1 MRMTCTKRY
10 LAGLAASVLT
20 MAVVF
25 CASGT
30 YPAFAQT
37 SETSDVIQQVVE
49 KIRQS
54 VLDADKAK
62 TPAER
67 IKAYDRAR
75 DQLAALAVTAE
86 GGDEAAKMSIADLE
100 ANGITSDVVTTGT
113 LSAML
118 GSLTDKVG
126 DPDARVATRLR
137 IDDLIDTL
145 SAPQLKVSALSDYA
159 RQIASDHD
167 AALSLLER
175 AIDVST
181 KLVSADEKNAALN
194 NIAQVGAYVEPKLT
208 SNIVNKAVGGMWPAR
223 MRGFARYDIALRLL
237 GEKKLGKK
245 EIKDAK
251 FDDISAAIKA
261 ELKAGRI
268 EQALLFALAVDPES
282 SDHRADAVNDVLDA
296 ALKNNTVNLFPVLAT
311 SLADRSDQEDLIVH
325 IVKNRIDADR
335 LIDATAMT
343 DVMERGPGLAEID
356 FTLASELSDRGL
368 VKMATQ
374 QYDQGTEIVKALSGD
389 EKEAALIAAIAGA
402 TDLKRF
408 DDAQF
413 FADQLTDMRGA
424 SNALG
429 NLAKAFADS
438 DDLKKAEALLAKIP
452 IPKDREQALSGIGR
466 AKARE
471 GDLDAAT
478 KIADE
483 ITNDEDKGR
492 VQSEIVR
499 VRARNGSVDDA
510 LGLAIT
516 IKEPEYRVE
525 SLLRLAKEISGKGDA
540 EKASDVVGQAI
551 AYAGGIGK
559 AEQRDELYFDIID
572 YLSKSNQI
580 DLAKQ
585 LVSKIAD
592 EKLKAKAAGR
602 IASRA
607 ALSGDTKTATAY
619 LDSRPAA
626 SDEDLKAEVIIA
638 TANDPAYVKT
648 AILAA
653 KSIHDPMLRVRTFR
667 AIAEV
672 QLRHLDR
679 VGWGMGKGEP
689 SEYRN
694 WREKASLEPATRYEA
709 RAATAIFSDG
719 RMSLSTTSEMPG
731 SLARYGYPDISKS
744 AATTRS
750 MLPLPAPG
758 RVSITLGNL
767 SPYESK
773 FMEDLAGGFTG
784 LSHAARAQGLLYP
797 RIIVIQSGVYTL
809 GSLAMQL
816 DSTAGEPLVERD
828 GDTVTLRAPLLVG
841 EGASLILSGQE
852 ASTYRLSATAGAFL
866 AVGGKLYIQDTTVT
880 SWDEALRKPRSS
892 TKETRGIFRP
902 FIVGWSNSEMFI
914 GGSVLDS
921 LGYAASKS
929 FGLTFSAGPKTIVK
943 VREQLRNPTGI
954 VVENYFHNFEY
965 GFYSYEADDISL
977 IGNEFADNV
986 LYGVDPHDRSHRLLI
1001 ALNTAHDTMVKHGI
1015 IISRGV
1021 DASWKVGNV
1030 VFHNKGSGLMLDRD
1044 SVDNL
1049 VYGNLSFE
1057 NDQDG
1062 LTFFESS
1069 CNLAVANAF
1078 IENGRSGVRVRN
1090 SWDIAVHDN
1099 AIVGNKLEA
1108 ITGYIS
1114 DLSLA
1119 DGENKRDLLMD
1130 PYVPLTTFSASSNLI
1145 SANGK
1150 GIKAAGV
1157 SGLTLAKNEF
1167 RNQEGRLLDGDTRPF
1182 EGHVLRFNGNKDVV
1196 IASTCRPQRP
1206 ANYECAFR
1214 EAGFIGGSDALFFD
1228 SNTAGNCTDARG
1240 SVQFE
1245 GFHGKGDSS

>member
-1 MRMTCTKRY
+1 MSTKRY
-10 LAGLAASVLT
+10 LAGLTVSILT
-20 MAVVF
+20 VTALFGAV
-25 CASGT
+25 GT
-30 YPAFAQT
+30 YPAFTQT
-37 SETSDVIQQVVE
+37 SDGAQQIVE

-54 VLDADKAK
+54 VLDVDKAR

-75 DQLAALAVTAE
+75 GHLAALSVSAE
-86 GGDEAAKMSIADLE
+86 GGDAAAKASIADLK
-100 ANGITSDVVTTGT
+100 ADGITGDVVTTGT
-113 LSAML
+113 LSATL
-118 GSLTDKVG
+118 SSLTDKG
-126 DPDARVATRLR
+126 TDPDARVTTRLR
-137 IDDLIDTL
+137 IDDLIDAL
-145 SAPQLKVSALSDYA
+145 SAPELKVSALADYA

-167 AALSLLER
+167 AALTLLER

-181 KLVSADEKNAALN
+181 QIASAEEKNAALN

-208 SNIVNKAVGGMWPAR
+208 SNIINKAVGGMWPAR

-237 GEKKLGKK
+237 GDKKLGKTA
-245 EIKDAK
+245 IKDAK
-251 FDDISAAIKA
+251 FDDISAAMKA

-268 EQALLFALAVDPES
+268 EPALLLALAVDPQS
-282 SDHRADAVNDVLDA
+282 SEHRADVVNEVLSA
-296 ALKNNTVNLFPVLAT
+296 ALTANAVSLFPVFAT
-311 SLADRSDQEDLIVH
+311 SLADRSDQEDLIVR
-325 IVKNRIDADR
+325 IVKNRVDADR

-343 DVMERGPGLAEID
+343 DVMETGPGLAEID
-356 FTLASELSDRGL
+356 FTLAAEFNDRGL
-368 VKMATQ
+368 AKMASQ
-374 QYDQGTEIVKALSGD
+374 QYDRGREIVKTLNGD
-389 EKEAALIAAIAGA
+389 AKEAALIAAISGA
-402 TDLKRF
+402 TDLRRF
-408 DDAQF
+408 DDAQA
-413 FADQLTDMRGA
+413 FADQLTDMKGA

-429 NLAKAFADS
+429 NLAKALADS
-438 DDLKKAEALLAKIP
+438 DDLKKAEALLPKITTL
-452 IPKDREQALSGIGR
+452 KDREQALSGIGR

-478 KIADE
+478 KIAGE
-483 ITNDEDKGR
+483 ITNDEDQGR
-492 VQSEIVR
+492 VKSEIVR
-499 VRARNGSVDDA
+499 VLARNGKIDDA
-510 LGLAIT
+510 IGLAGS

-525 SLLRLAKEISGKGDA
+525 ALLRLAKEISAKDGA
-540 EKASDVVGQAI
+540 EKAADVVDQAI
-551 AYAGGIGK
+551 AYAGKVDK
-559 AEQRDELYFDIID
+559 ADQRDDLFFDIID

-580 DLAKQ
+580 ELAKR
-585 LVSKIAD
+585 LVSRISD

-607 ALSGDTKTATAY
+607 ALSGDSKSAVAY
-619 LDSRPAA
+619 FDNQVAG
-626 SDEDLKAEVIIA
+626 SDERLKAEVMIA
-638 TANDPAYVKT
+638 VASDPDYVRT
-648 AILAA
+648 AILVTRD
-653 KSIHDPMLRVRTFR
+653 IHDPMLRVRTFR
-667 AIAEV
+667 AIAEA

-679 VGWGMGKGEP
+679 LGWGLGKGEP
-689 SEYRN
+689 PDYRDWLN
-694 WREKASLEPATRYEA
+694 KVSLQAKDEDLPQSSKAL
-709 RAATAIFSDG
+709 FSDG
-719 RMSLSTTSEMPG
+719 RMSLRTTALMSAPL
-731 SLARYGYPDISKS
+731 SKYGYPDIAKT

-750 MLPLPAPG
+750 MLPLPTPG

-773 FMEDLAGGFTG
+773 FMEDLSGGFTG

-797 RIIVIQSGVYTL
+797 RLIVIQSGIYTL

-816 DSTAGEPLVERD
+816 DSAAGEPLVERE
-828 GDTVTLRAPLLVG
+828 GDIITLRAPLLVS
-841 EGASLILSGQE
+841 EGAALILSGQE
-852 ASTYRLSATAGAFL
+852 ASVYRLSATAGAFV
-866 AVGGKLYIQDTTVT
+866 AVGGKLFIQDTTVT
-880 SWDEALRKPRSS
+880 SWDEVLQKPRNS
-892 TKETRGIFRP
+892 TKDTREVFRP
-902 FIVGWSNSEMFI
+902 FIVGWSNSEMYI

-929 FGLTFSAGPKTIVK
+929 FGLTFSAGPKTIAK

-977 IGNEFADNV
+977 IGNEYASNV

-1015 IISRGV
+1015 IISRSV

-1078 IENGRSGVRVRN
+1078 IDNGRSGVRMRN
-1090 SWDIAVHDN
+1090 SWDIAVYDN

-1108 ITGYIS
+1108 ISGYIS

-1119 DGENKRDLLMD
+1119 EGEHKRDLVMD
-1130 PYVPLTTFSASSNLI
+1130 PYVPLTTFAASDNMI

-1182 EGHVLRFNGNKDVV
+1182 EGHVLRFNGHQDVA

-1214 EAGFIGGSDALFFD
+1214 QAGFLGENDALFFD
-1228 SNTAGNCTDARG
+1228 SKTAGNCTDARG

-1245 GFHGKGDSS
+1245 SFHGKGDNT

>member
-1 MRMTCTKRY
+1 MSRKRY

-20 MAVVF
+20 ATALF
-25 CASGT
+25 GAIGA
-30 YPAFAQT
+30 YPGHA
-37 SETSDVIQQVVE
+37 ETLDSVQQIVE

-54 VLDADKAK
+54 VLDVDKAK

-75 DQLAALAVTAE
+75 DQLAALSVSAQ
-86 GGDEAAKMSIADLE
+86 GGDEAAKASIADL
-100 ANGITSDVVTTGT
+100 AADGVTADVVTTGT
-113 LSAML
+113 LSATL
-118 GSLTDKVG
+118 SSLTDKAS

-145 SAPQLKVSALSDYA
+145 SAPELKVSALADYA

-167 AALSLLER
+167 AALNLLER
-175 AIDVST
+175 AIDA
-181 KLVSADEKNAALN
+181 SAQISSAQEKNAALN

-223 MRGFARYDIALRLL
+223 MRGFARYDIALRIL
-237 GEKKLGKK
+237 GDRKLGKK
-245 EIKDAK
+245 DIKDAK
-251 FDDISAAIKA
+251 FEDISAAMRA
-261 ELKAGRI
+261 ELQAGRV
-268 EQALLFALAVDPES
+268 EQALLLALAIDPES
-282 SDHRADAVNDVLDA
+282 SEHRADAVNEVLSA
-296 ALKNNTVNLFPVLAT
+296 ALKASEVNLFPVFAT
-311 SLADRSDQEDLIVH
+311 SLSDRSDQEDLIVR
-325 IVKNRIDADR
+325 IVKDRVDANR

-343 DVMERGPGLAEID
+343 DAMEPGPGLAEID

-368 VKMATQ
+368 AKMAAQ
-374 QYDQGTEIVKALSGD
+374 QYDRGTELVKALSGD
-389 EKEAALIAAIAGA
+389 AKDAALVAAISGA

-408 DDAQF
+408 DDAQA
-413 FADQLTDMRGA
+413 FADQLTDMQGA
-424 SNALG
+424 SSALG

-438 DDLKKAEALLAKIP
+438 DDLKKAEALLVKITA
-452 IPKDREQALSGIGR
+452 IKDREQALSGIGR

-471 GDLDAAT
+471 GDVDAAA
-478 KIADE
+478 KIAEE

-499 VRARNGSVDDA
+499 VWARSGKIDDA
-510 LGLAIT
+510 LGLAT
-516 IKEPEYRVE
+516 SIKEPEYRVE
-525 SLLRLAKEISGKGDA
+525 ALLRLAKEISGKNNA

-551 AYAGGIGK
+551 AYAGAVDK
-559 AEQRDELYFDIID
+559 AETRDDLFFDIID

-580 DLAKQ
+580 ELAKK
-585 LVSKIAD
+585 LVSKISD

-607 ALSGDTKTATAY
+607 ALSGDTKSAIAY
-619 LDSRPAA
+619 LDSHPAA
-626 SDEDLKAEVIIA
+626 GDEQLKADVMVA
-638 TANDPAYVKT
+638 AANDPNYVKT

-653 KSIHDPMLRVRTFR
+653 KDIHDAKLRVRTFR
-667 AIAEV
+667 AIAEA

-679 VGWGMGKGEP
+679 LGWGMGKGDP
-689 SEYRN
+689 SDYKD
-694 WREKASLEPATRYEA
+694 WLKKVALETGDDLSQPS
-709 RAATAIFSDG
+709 TAVFSDG
-719 RMSLSTTSEMPG
+719 RMSLRTTSSMG
-731 SLARYGYPDISKS
+731 ALFTNYGYPDIGKT

-750 MLPLPAPG
+750 MVPLPKPG

-773 FMEDLAGGFTG
+773 FMEDLAAGFTG

-797 RIIVIQSGVYTL
+797 RIIVIQSGIYTL

-816 DSTAGEPLVERD
+816 DSMAGEPLVERD
-828 GDTVTLRAPLLVG
+828 GDIVTLRAPLLVG
-841 EGASLILSGQE
+841 EGAGLILSGQE
-852 ASTYRLSATAGAFL
+852 ASTYRLSATAGAFV
-866 AVGGKLYIQDTTVT
+866 AVGGTLYIQDTTVT
-880 SWDEALRKPRSS
+880 SWDEALQKPRSS
-892 TKETRGIFRP
+892 GPDTRGIFRP
-902 FIVGWSNSEMFI
+902 FIVGWSNSEMYI

-929 FGLTFSAGPKTIVK
+929 FGLTFSAGPKTIAK
-943 VREQLRNPTGI
+943 ARERLRNPTGI

-977 IGNEFADNV
+977 IGNEYANNV
-986 LYGVDPHDRSHRLLI
+986 LYGVDPHDRSQRLLI

-1021 DASWKVGNV
+1021 DASWKIGNV

-1049 VYGNLSFE
+1049 LYGNLSFE
-1057 NDQDG
+1057 NVQDG

-1078 IENGRSGVRVRN
+1078 VENGRSGVRMRN
-1090 SWDIAVHDN
+1090 SWDITVHDN
-1099 AIVGNKLEA
+1099 AIVHNKLEA
-1108 ITGYIS
+1108 ISGYIS

-1119 DGENKRDLLMD
+1119 EGEHKRDLVMD
-1130 PYVPLTTFSASSNLI
+1130 PYVPLTTFTASDNLI

-1157 SGLTLAKNEF
+1157 SGLTLAQNEF
-1167 RNQEGRLLDGDTRPF
+1167 HDQEGRLLDGDARPF
-1182 EGHVLRFNGNKDVV
+1182 EGHVLRFNGHQDVA
-1196 IASTCRPQRP
+1196 ITSRCRPQRP

-1214 EAGFIGGSDALFFD
+1214 QARFLGENDTLFFD
-1228 SNTAGNCTDARG
+1228 SKTSGNCTDTRG

-1245 GFHGKGDSS
+1245 SFHGKGDSS

>member
-1 MRMTCTKRY
+1 MRMTCTKRD
-10 LAGLAASVLT
+10 LAKLTASALAAAALLWATGV
-20 MAVVF
+20 
-25 CASGT
+25 C
-30 YPAFAQT
+30 PALAQT
-37 SETSDVIQQVVE
+37 SDSVQQIVE

-54 VLDADKAK
+54 VLDVDKSR
-62 TPAER
+62 TPTER

-75 DQLAALAVTAE
+75 DQLATLAVTAD
-86 GGDEAAKMSIADLE
+86 GGDESARTSIADLE
-100 ANGITSDVVTTGT
+100 ADGITPDVVTTGT
-113 LSAML
+113 LSATFA
-118 GSLTDKVG
+118 SLTDKG
-126 DPDARVATRLR
+126 ADPDARVATRLR
-137 IDDLIDTL
+137 IDDLIDAL
-145 SAPQLKVSALSDYA
+145 SAPELKVSALADYA
-159 RQIASDHD
+159 QQIASDHD
-167 AALSLLER
+167 AALTLLER
-175 AIDVST
+175 AIDVSAQ
-181 KLVSADEKNAALN
+181 LASADEKNAALN

-208 SNIVNKAVGGMWPAR
+208 SNIINRAVGGMWPAR

-237 GEKKLGKK
+237 GDKKLGKK
-245 EIKDAK
+245 DIKDAK
-251 FDDISAAIKA
+251 FEDISATVKT
-261 ELKAGRI
+261 ELKAKRL
-268 EQALLFALAVDPES
+268 EQALLLALAVDPES
-282 SDHRADAVNDVLDA
+282 SEHRADMVNEVLSA
-296 ALKNNTVNLFPVLAT
+296 ALKANAVNLFPVFAT
-311 SLADRSDQEDLIVH
+311 SLADRSDQEDLIVR
-325 IVKNRIDADR
+325 IVKDRVDADR
-335 LIDATAMT
+335 LIDAMAMT
-343 DVMERGPGLAEID
+343 NAMERGPGLAEID

-368 VKMATQ
+368 AKMATQ
-374 QYDQGTEIVKALSGD
+374 QYDRGTEIVKTLSGD
-389 EKEAALIAAIAGA
+389 AKEAALIAAIGGA

-408 DDAQF
+408 DDAQA
-413 FADQLTDMRGA
+413 FADQLTDMQGA

-438 DDLKKAEALLAKIP
+438 DDLKKAEALLPKITTL
-452 IPKDREQALSGIGR
+452 KDREQALSGIGR

-483 ITNDEDKGR
+483 IANDEDKGR

-499 VRARNGSVDDA
+499 VLARNGKIDDA
-510 LGLAIT
+510 MGLAT
-516 IKEPEYRVE
+516 SIKEPEYRVE
-525 SLLRLAKEISGKGDA
+525 ALLRLAKEISGTDDA
-540 EKASDVVGQAI
+540 EKAQHVVSQAI
-551 AYAGGIGK
+551 AYAGGVDK
-559 AEQRDELYFDIID
+559 AEKRDDLFFDIID

-580 DLAKQ
+580 ELAKK
-585 LVSKIAD
+585 LVSKISD

-607 ALSGDTKTATAY
+607 ALSGDTKNAIAY
-619 LDSRPAA
+619 FESQPAA
-626 SDEDLKAEVIIA
+626 RDEMLKAEVMIA
-638 TANDPAYVKT
+638 AANDPAYVET
-648 AILAA
+648 AIFATRDF
-653 KSIHDPMLRVRTFR
+653 HDPMLRVRTFR
-667 AIAEV
+667 AIAQA

-679 VGWGMGKGEP
+679 LGWGMGKGDP
-689 SEYRN
+689 SEYKD
-694 WREKASLEPATRYEA
+694 WLKKAALAAVDEDPAQPS
-709 RAATAIFSDG
+709 TAVFSDG
-719 RMSLSTTSEMPG
+719 RMSLRTTSVMSA
-731 SLARYGYPDISKS
+731 SLTKYGYPDISKT

-750 MLPLPAPG
+750 MVPLPTPG
-758 RVSITLGNL
+758 RISITLGNL

-773 FMEDLAGGFTG
+773 FMEDLAAGFTG

-816 DSTAGEPLVERD
+816 DSMAGEPLVERD
-828 GDTVTLRAPLLVG
+828 GDIVTLRAPLLVG
-841 EGASLILSGQE
+841 EKAGLILSGQE

-866 AVGGKLYIQDTTVT
+866 AVGGRLYIQDTKVT
-880 SWDEALRKPRSS
+880 SWDEALLKPRNSS
-892 TKETRGIFRP
+892 KDTRGIFRP
-902 FIVGWSNSEMFI
+902 FIVGWSNSEMYI

-929 FGLTFSAGPKTIVK
+929 FGLTFSAGPKTIAK
-943 VREQLRNPTGI
+943 AREQLRNPTGI

-977 IGNEFADNV
+977 IGNEYANNV
-986 LYGVDPHDRSHRLLI
+986 LYGVDPHDRSQRLLI

-1021 DASWKVGNV
+1021 DASWQIGNV

-1049 VYGNLSFE
+1049 VYGNLSFK

-1078 IENGRSGVRVRN
+1078 VENGRSGVRMRN
-1090 SWDIAVHDN
+1090 SWDIGVHDN
-1099 AIVGNKLEA
+1099 AIVRNKLEA
-1108 ITGYIS
+1108 ISGYIS

-1119 DGENKRDLLMD
+1119 EDEHKRDLVMD
-1130 PYVPLTTFSASSNLI
+1130 PYVPLTTFTASDNLI

-1157 SGLTLAKNEF
+1157 SGLTLAQNEF

-1182 EGHVLRFNGNKDVV
+1182 EGHVLRFNGHQDVA

-1206 ANYECAFR
+1206 ENYECAFR
-1214 EAGFIGGSDALFFD
+1214 KAGFLGENDALFFD
-1228 SNTAGNCTDARG
+1228 SKTSGNCTDARG

-1245 GFHGKGDSS
+1245 SFHGKGDSS